1 MDLEVCRTELAHG
14 YILVGRYDDAKVLL
28 KVLGKVLHR
37 VVGSKH
43 IHLANSLYVL
53 ALYKQ
58 TLGAYFD
65 ANILYN
71 HCDDI
76 LSEILGSSNHPSS
89 LRTAF
94 SASANFRG
102 PGVYASQ

>member
-1 MDLEVCRTELAHG
+1 VDLEVCRTELAHG

-37 VVGSKH
+37 IVGSKH
-43 IHLANSLYVL
+43 VHLANSLYVL

-76 LSEILGSSNHPSS
+76 LSEILGSRNHPYS

-102 PGVYASQ
+102 PGEFPSL